1 MKRNDGAWIGLA
13 STFRTR
19 PTVKQVWTPQ
29 FDPDLL
35 DPTGWKKIL
44 CRESDLIL
52 RRPSCFFF
60 VWFLFCGYP
69 GRRSEGDTQ
78 TSAGDRHRRPFVG
91 YRRTDFS
98 GGCNLPKVWGN
109 NQETHLFKTTKTPHR
124 FGVLKRKR
132 RKIKHKFDN
141 LFIQFV
147 QKNRYSVPDTLVP
160 IF

>member
-52 RRPSCFFF
+52 RRPSCFF
-60 VWFLFCGYP
+60 LCGFCFAVTP
-69 GRRSEGDTQ
+69 DDVPKETRK
-78 TSAGDRHRRPFVG
+78 
-91 YRRTDFS
+91 
-98 GGCNLPKVWGN
+98 LPRAIGTVVHSLGIGEPISLAAATCQKCGAI
-109 NQETHLFKTTKTPHR
+109 T
-124 FGVLKRKR
+124 RKR
-132 RKIKHKFDN
+132 ISLKPRRRRIG
-141 LFIQFV
+141 
-147 QKNRYSVPDTLVP
+147 SV
-160 IF
+160 F